1 MAAKEAAVKALL
13 TGSTPWTTLVTG
25 GTFTWDDTGRLGLTP
40 EKAAAL
46 HCYDSNGLLKLTA
59 MLTFGTSSEANI
71 LTSERQFLQLWL
83 YHDSSYGLIR
93 QARTLAKSLLDRQR
107 TAKTDAEGAPFLRWV
122 DDAKEFTAD
131 ELGGALACYSRYFV
145 QFVRH

>member
-1 MAAKEAAVKALL
+1 MVTKEAAIKALL

-46 HCYDSNGLLKLTA
+46 ACYDTNGLLKLTA
-59 MLTFGTSSEANI
+59 MLTFGTSAEANI
-71 LTSERQFLQLWL
+71 ITSERQFIQLWL
-83 YHDSSYGLIR
+83 YHDSNYPLIR
-93 QARTLAKSLLDRQR
+93 QARTLAKSLMDRQR
-107 TAKTDAEGAPFLRWV
+107 TAKTDSEGAPFLRWAN
-122 DDAKEFTAD
+122 DMPEFVAD
-131 ELGGALACYSRYFV
+131 ELDGALAGGSRYFV